1 MNDRMRPTGQPD
13 AAPSSLR
20 QRLLDGL
27 AVVVTRGTAPLLL
40 IAILAAIAGAVLAV
54 TGLKLDA
61 DTNSLIGED
70 RPFMQDY
77 RDYMEE
83 FGDRESLWVVVDA
96 GEPRAVE
103 AARSA
108 VDQLVQRLTDIGTL
122 PFVHARINGTEQW
135 RLAAWSMPT
144 EQMTGLLEARGAG
157 EEGGRG
163 RGGVRRLRGESRCVS
178 GALLHRRRGAG
189 HDGGGRGQ
197 VLRAAQ
203 EVFQGFSKEGGEEG
217 W

>member
-1 MNDRMRPTGQPD
+1 M
-13 AAPSSLR
+13 PS
-20 QRLLDGL
+20 
-27 AVVVTRGTAPLLL
+27 GTAERVRVH
-40 IAILAAIAGAVLAV
+40 ANEAGRVRRRVWRASV
-54 TGLKLDA
+54 G
-61 DTNSLIGED
+61 
-70 RPFMQDY
+70 
-77 RDYMEE
+77 
-83 FGDRESLWVVVDA
+83 DA
-96 GEPRAVE
+96 GEPDLDGGELGTSRGFSEGRRRELLREHAVQSV
-103 AARSA
+103 R
-108 VDQLVQRLTDIGTL
+108 VR
-122 PFVHARINGTEQW
+122 H
-135 RLAAWSMPT
+135 
-144 EQMTGLLEARGAG
+144 TGGGAG